1 MGVSQSQ
8 KVAPGQFEVLFGK
21 TLWTIHHFDLPP
33 CNLEHEGTL
42 VRIGNLAPLVQQ
54 AVSIH
59 EDLGGMDLGLLG
71 H

>member
-1 MGVSQSQ
+1 
-8 KVAPGQFEVLFGK
+8 
-21 TLWTIHHFDLPP
+21 
-33 CNLEHEGTL
+33 